1 MRIARKP
8 SHALTRTCLP
18 ALANAPPYP
27 KPRQFAGPHC
37 CAVKNAPH
45 RDSTGIYAKAFFC
58 PLSRGLCVC
67 YPLHRS
73 GIATRRESLRCTAG
87 LTAGLTARN
96 ICHLPRHS
104 PRHSTR
110 HFPRLPKNAAQ
121 DHSMKQSRHRVPT
134 VFAALGQTSLAA
146 ARSLALPAARTAA
159 LPLLLPLA
167 LLIALPAALPSVLHA
182 QQTGF
187 TWTQVASTGPQSR
200 YSHAMVYDSG
210 RNRTVLFG
218 GIVGIGLIGDTW
230 EWNGAT
236 AAWTQ
241 VASTGPQS
249 RYDHAMAY
257 DSGRNR
263 TVLFGGTIIGGN
275 GSGPIGD
282 TWEWNGA
289 TAAWTLVAST
299 GPQSRSNHAMAYD
312 SGRNRTVLFGGVGT
326 FSNLG
331 DTWEWNGAT
340 AAWTQVASTG
350 PQSRYAHVMAYDSGR
365 NRTVLFGGAGSSI
378 LGDTWE
384 WNGVTAAW
392 TQVAS
397 TGPQSRFYHA
407 MAYDSGRNRTVV
419 FGGLNGVGIALGDTW
434 EWNGATAAWTQV
446 ASNGPQSRWDHAMAY
461 DSGRNRTVLFGG
473 YAFGIGPIGDTW
485 EGGVNASASAYGT
498 GCGSPALTISPGA
511 LPRINTTAQALLTN
525 IPASLAFVCLG
536 WSNTTTGIFALPLS
550 L

>member
-1 MRIARKP
+1 MR
-8 SHALTRTCLP
+8 
-18 ALANAPPYP
+18 
-27 KPRQFAGPHC
+27 
-37 CAVKNAPH
+37 
-45 RDSTGIYAKAFFC
+45 
-58 PLSRGLCVC
+58 
-67 YPLHRS
+67 
-73 GIATRRESLRCTAG
+73 
-87 LTAGLTARN
+87 
-96 ICHLPRHS
+96 
-104 PRHSTR
+104 
-110 HFPRLPKNAAQ
+110 
-121 DHSMKQSRHRVPT
+121 QSRHSVPT
-134 VFAALGQTSLAA
+134 VFAALGQTSHAA

-182 QQTGF
+182 QQPGF
-187 TWTQVASTGPQSR
+187 TWTQVASTGPQIR
-200 YSHAMVYDSG
+200 YAHAMAYDSG

-218 GIVGIGLIGDTW
+218 GVASGIGLIDDTW

-236 AAWTQ
+236 AAWTL

-249 RYDHAMAY
+249 RHDHAMAY

-275 GSGPIGD
+275 GIGPIGD

-299 GPQSRSNHAMAYD
+299 GPQSRQDHAMAYD
-312 SGRNRTVLFGGVGT
+312 SGRNRTVLFGGTINGGNV
-326 FSNLG
+326 SVLG

-350 PQSRYAHVMAYDSGR
+350 PQSRYLHAMAYDSGR
-365 NRTVLFGGAGSSI
+365 NRTVLFGGVASGLDFSE
-378 LGDTWE
+378 TWE
-384 WNGVTAAW
+384 WNGATAAW
-392 TQVAS
+392 TQVAV

-407 MAYDSGRNRTVV
+407 MAYDSGRNRTVL
-419 FGGLNGVGIALGDTW
+419 FGGDHGNGYLGDTW

-446 ASNGPQSRWDHAMAY
+446 ASTGPQSRGYHAMAY
-461 DSGRNRTVLFGG
+461 DSGRNRTVVFGG
-473 YAFGIGPIGDTW
+473 YNGNNSLGDTW

-525 IPASLAFVCLG
+525 IPASIAFVDLG

-550 L
+550 LASFGLPGCLLQRSFDSGSLPVTSTGVGTATFSVPLPNFRGLIGLRLYLQGWAIAPGYNPGGAIVSNGLAWLIGS